1 MSEVMDIEMIAMQVI
16 LAGGNARNEGREA
29 LKMAKEGRFAE
40 AEECLR
46 NGDLELAKAHDI
58 QTGLIQQEA
67 GGNSIPVK
75 LLMVHAQDHYMS
87 AMSELYL
94 VRELVDLYRKLESK

>member
-1 MSEVMDIEMIAMQVI
+1 MSEMMDIEMIAMQVI
-16 LAGGNARNEGREA
+16 LAGGNARSEAREA
-29 LKMAKEGRFAE
+29 LKLAKEGRYTE
-40 AEECLR
+40 AETCLQTA
-46 NGDLELAKAHDI
+46 DAELAKAHQV

-67 GGNSIPVK
+67 GGASIPVK

-94 VRELVDLYRKLESK
+94 VRELIELYHRLDTK